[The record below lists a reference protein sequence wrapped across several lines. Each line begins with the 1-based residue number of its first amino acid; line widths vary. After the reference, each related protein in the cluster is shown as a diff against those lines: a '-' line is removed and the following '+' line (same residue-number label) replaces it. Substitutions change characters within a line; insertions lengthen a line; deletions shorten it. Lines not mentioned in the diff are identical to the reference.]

1 MEQSTLKKLG
11 LFAML
16 AAGSLFLQ
24 TLLWAAYDYLQM
36 QVWVLAGLPLLICML
51 YHAVQLDSG
60 KGKLMSRRFVF
71 AGSCIAPL
79 LAGAALGLWMYWTY
93 PGLEVF
99 GGTGWGG
106 GPVQETIA
114 KYSARYLLTSG
125 YLILFAG
132 LDGVYFRLRKQ

>member
-1 MEQSTLKKLG
+1 MEQSIPKKLG
-11 LFAML
+11 MFAL
-16 AAGSLFLQ
+16 LTAGSLFAQ
-24 TLLWAAYDYLQM
+24 TLLWVAYDYFRM
-36 QVWVLAGLPLLICML
+36 QVWVMGALPLLICLL

-60 KGKLMSRRFVF
+60 TDKLMGRRFVF
-71 AGSCIAPL
+71 AGACLLPL
-79 LAGAALGLWMYWTY
+79 LLGAALGLWMYWKY

-106 GPVQETIA
+106 GVIQETIA

-132 LDGVYFRLRKQ
+132 LDAVYLLRRT